1 MIKIKIDEVLK
12 ERNVSLT
19 ELSNAVNV
27 TIANLSI
34 LKTGKAK
41 AVRFS
46 TLEAICNYL
55 DCQPG
60 DIIVNQKDDVG

>member
-1 MIKIKIDEVLK
+1 MIKIKLDEVLK

-27 TIANLSI
+27 TIANLSN

>member
-1 MIKIKIDEVLK
+1 
-12 ERNVSLT
+12 
-19 ELSNAVNV
+19 VNV